1 MTQIENDN
9 FLRACWRKE
18 TDFTPVWFM
27 RQAGRYLESYRKV
40 RAENDVLT
48 ICKTPELSA
57 KVTVAAVDELGVDAA
72 ILFADIMLPL
82 DALGVKLELVDG
94 VGPVIQN
101 PVTGMEDVGRFEEFS
116 PKDQVPYVME
126 SIGAVKQTLDEHV
139 PLIGFS
145 GAPFT
150 LASYLIEGSPSREFL
165 KTKKMMYSH
174 LDVWNALMSRLAR
187 IVSSYLQA
195 QISAGVDAVQLFDSW
210 SGSLAPAD
218 YQEFVLPYNKEI
230 LETLS
235 STRVPRIHFG
245 VGTAGI
251 LKTMKEAG
259 GDVIGVD
266 WRVPIDEA
274 WTNVG
279 NVAIQGNLDPAT
291 LLGQWN
297 VVESRTEEILSRIG
311 GRSGHIF
318 NLGHGVLPET
328 PVDMAKRLV
337 QFVHKSTQHR
347 SQESST
353 AWNS

>member
-1 MTQIENDN
+1 MRQLENDN

-27 RQAGRYLESYRKV
+27 RQAGRYLESYQKV
-40 RAENDVLT
+40 RAKNDVLT

-94 VGPVIQN
+94 VGPVIQK
-101 PVTGMEDVGRFEEFS
+101 PVGNMEDVEKFEGFA
-116 PKDQVPYVME
+116 PKDQVPYVID
-126 SIGAVKQTLDEHV
+126 SIRLVKQILDDRI

-150 LASYLIEGSPSREFL
+150 LASYLIEGRPSRDFAR
-165 KTKKMMYSH
+165 TKKMMYSQP
-174 LDVWNALMSRLAR
+174 DVWNALMSRLSI

-210 SGSLAPAD
+210 SGCLSPTD
-218 YQEFVLPYNKEI
+218 YQEFVMPYNKEI
-230 LETLS
+230 LETIG
-235 STRVPRIHFG
+235 TNPIPRVHFG

-251 LKTMKEAG
+251 LRIMKEAG

-266 WRVPIDEA
+266 WRIPIDEA
-274 WTNVG
+274 WEQIG

-291 LLGQWN
+291 LLGRRSLL
-297 VVESRTEEILSRIG
+297 EARTKEILSRIG
-311 GRSGHIF
+311 GRPGHVF

-328 PVDMAKRLV
+328 PVENAKELV
-337 QFVHKSTQHR
+337 QFVHKTTRQHR
-347 SQESST
+347 
-353 AWNS
+353 

>member
-1 MTQIENDN
+1 MRQLENDN

-27 RQAGRYLESYRKV
+27 RQAGRYLESYQKV
-40 RAENDVLT
+40 RAQNDVLT

-94 VGPVIQN
+94 VGPVIQK
-101 PVTGMEDVGRFEEFS
+101 PVGNMEDVEKFEGFD
-116 PKDQVPYVME
+116 PKDQVPYVID
-126 SIGAVKQTLDEHV
+126 SIRLVKQILDDRI

-150 LASYLIEGSPSREFL
+150 LASYLIEGRPSRDFAR
-165 KTKKMMYSH
+165 TKKMMYSQP
-174 LDVWNALMSRLAR
+174 DIWNALMSRLSI

-210 SGSLAPAD
+210 SGCLSPTD
-218 YQEFVLPYNKEI
+218 YQEFVMPYNKEI
-230 LETLS
+230 LETIG
-235 STRVPRIHFG
+235 TNPIPRVHFG

-251 LKTMKEAG
+251 LRIMKDAG

-274 WTNVG
+274 WEQIG

-291 LLGQWN
+291 LLGRRSLL
-297 VVESRTEEILSRIG
+297 EARTKEILSRIG
-311 GRSGHIF
+311 GRPGHVF

-328 PVDMAKRLV
+328 PVENAKELV
-337 QFVHKSTQHR
+337 QFVHKTTRQHR
-347 SQESST
+347 
-353 AWNS
+353 

>member
-1 MTQIENDN
+1 VRDDLTQLENDN

-27 RQAGRYLESYRKV
+27 RQAGRYLESYQKV
-40 RAENDVLT
+40 RAKNDVLT

-94 VGPVIQN
+94 VGPVIQK
-101 PVTGMEDVGRFEEFS
+101 PVGNMEDVEKFEGFA
-116 PKDQVPYVME
+116 PKDQVPYVID
-126 SIGAVKQTLDEHV
+126 SIRLVKQTLDDRI

-150 LASYLIEGSPSREFL
+150 LASYLIEGRPSRDFAR
-165 KTKKMMYSH
+165 TKKMMYSQP
-174 LDVWNALMSRLAR
+174 DVWNALMSRLSI

-210 SGSLAPAD
+210 SGCLSPTD
-218 YQEFVLPYNKEI
+218 YQEFVMPYNKEI
-230 LETLS
+230 LETIG
-235 STRVPRIHFG
+235 TNPIPRVHFG

-251 LKTMKEAG
+251 LRIMKDAG

-274 WTNVG
+274 WEQIG
-279 NVAIQGNLDPAT
+279 NTAIQGNLDPAT
-291 LLGQWN
+291 LLGRRSLL
-297 VVESRTEEILSRIG
+297 EARTKEILSRIG
-311 GRSGHIF
+311 GRPGHVF

-328 PVDMAKRLV
+328 PVENAKELV
-337 QFVHKSTQHR
+337 QFVHKATRQHR
-347 SQESST
+347 
-353 AWNS
+353 